1 MKYITKSISRL
12 NSLGIDKIKNSIINR
27 TVKIG
32 GLISSI
38 KKIITKNG
46 RPMLFMSLEDLS
58 DKIEVIVFPG
68 VIEKNPT
75 AFQEN
80 KIVLVS
86 GRVDNRDGVP
96 KLICEDIEEVIE
108 S

>member
-1 MKYITKSISRL
+1 MNNQIVYLKKFK
-12 NSLGIDKIKNSIINR
+12 NIKNSFINR
-27 TVKIG
+27 NVKIC
-32 GLISSI
+32 GLVSSI

-46 RPMLFMSLEDLS
+46 KPMLFVGLEDLN

-68 VIEKNPT
+68 IIEKNPT

-80 KIVLVS
+80 KIVFVS

-96 KLICEDIEEVIE
+96 KLICENIEEIIE
-108 S
+108 ETKEI